1 MPTTLVLIVLAVM
14 VILVIGFFALMFNE
28 MRIKRNTGRTTGAH
42 IERGGSDKSKRA
54 GRGKG
59 KGKPRQRKSR

>member
-1 MPTTLVLIVLAVM
+1 MPTTLVLILLAVM
-14 VILVIGFFALMFNE
+14 VALIIGFFALMFNE
-28 MRIKRNTGRTTGAH
+28 MRIKRKTGRTTGAH

-59 KGKPRQRKSR
+59 KGKARERKSR